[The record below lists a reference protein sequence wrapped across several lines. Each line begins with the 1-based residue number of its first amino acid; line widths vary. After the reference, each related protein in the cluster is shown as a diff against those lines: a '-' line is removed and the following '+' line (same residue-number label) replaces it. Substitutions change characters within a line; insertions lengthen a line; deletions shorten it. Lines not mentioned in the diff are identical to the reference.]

1 MYASACPLWSRTTQ
15 QASCS
20 STVEGGGKR
29 RAIDA
34 ARVFGILDDIITV
47 PELVDPA
54 SIEVRPYQGRFA
66 VFANGKLLKR
76 ILRRN
81 RWGTCGCAAICAAM
95 ARPSAIRR
103 P

>member
-20 STVEGGGKR
+20 STVHGGGKR
-29 RAIDA
+29 RAINA
-34 ARVFGILDDIITV
+34 ALVFDILDDIITA

-66 VFANGKLLKR
+66 VLANGKLAFR
-76 ILRRN
+76 
-81 RWGTCGCAAICAAM
+81 
-95 ARPSAIRR
+95 
-103 P
+103 